1 MKMLHFRDEQQKWR
15 TAAEK
20 KCRETPKNEEF

>member
-1 MKMLHFRDEQQKWR
+1 MKMLHFREKQQKWR

>member
-1 MKMLHFRDEQQKWR
+1 MKVLHFREKQQ

-20 KCRETPKNEEF
+20 KCRETPKNEEFQP